1 MANTHKILLVEDQK
15 HILDFFATA
24 LIKNDF
30 DCIYVESVEP
40 VMTIMAAE
48 SIDVIVTDYKMPGIP
63 KPRGLMPIIRLSK
76 WLEVK

>member
-1 MANTHKILLVEDQK
+1 MSYMN
-15 HILDFFATA
+15 
-24 LIKNDF
+24 
-30 DCIYVESVEP
+30 Y
-40 VMTIMAAE
+40 MAAE